1 MLDSMFSESVGGL
14 SASLKQR
21 GLSVLQVNMSIG
33 AATKRT
39 VFRSIKKWRVHL
51 CNDAYVAPSWID
63 ADRGKC
69 LN

>member
-1 MLDSMFSESVGGL
+1 M
-14 SASLKQR
+14 
-21 GLSVLQVNMSIG
+21 QVNMSIG